1 MKFSPI
7 PLSVVQ
13 PDSFLTSYT
22 KGEPFLKSF
31 YSFYPFS
38 GNTLQDLSNRKVKS
52 LKRTVT
58 NPRDD
63 IVEALKDFHQWLGI
77 EQSQA
82 AIRAKLLED
91 DSYCVVTGQQLS
103 WYAGPLYTFFKLMSA
118 IQWSQSI
125 SEIMD
130 KTVIPVFWLADEDHD
145 YSEINQINWYQSQ
158 VSASDLK
165 RISILK
171 KFQAEVK
178 QTSLQEQI
186 GMPVGK
192 IKGDSSL
199 LINKF
204 FKWLNKHHP
213 IEEVTQQAVEKT
225 AQFRENTW
233 IQAFLQDT
241 KEIYSDDKTHAQNF
255 AYWITHVFEEYE
267 FLVAGSNHDSI
278 KKLLSPIITKA
289 VTNDRRITKLLK
301 SQTSKLNKQSIHSQV
316 SVMDS
321 QWFVYNKDAKRVKL
335 HHDSTGEYSF
345 IQKGGKKRLNS
356 NELLELTQEQPE
368 RFSPNVFMRPIL
380 QDHLL
385 PVIAYVGG
393 PAEIAYHGQMKKIYE
408 FFGLEMPILIPRLSA
423 TIREKKVQ
431 RLMAKFPFSL
441 AHYQKG
447 FPSLKNKWLSTL
459 PQQFPEA
466 KLDELEQYILA
477 QYQSQLMN
485 IISFDK
491 SLEGSIGKTKNEISK
506 AMQSLI
512 KKAKK
517 AHESKFEYELRQLY
531 FLQSYLFPEGP
542 MERVLH
548 PIYFMFYY
556 GKDFWQD
563 LLGELLA
570 QETDSSHHYLIDL

>member
-13 PDSFLTSYT
+13 PDSFLTSYS
-22 KGEPFLKSF
+22 KGDPFLHTF

-38 GNTLQDLSNRKVKS
+38 NNTLQDLSSRKVKS
-52 LKRTVT
+52 LKRTIT
-58 NPRDD
+58 NPRED

-125 SEIMD
+125 SEIMG
-130 KTVIPVFWLADEDHD
+130 KSVIPVFWLADEDHD

-158 VSASDLK
+158 VRSSDLK
-165 RISILK
+165 NTSILK
-171 KFQAEVK
+171 KFQADVK
-178 QTSLQEQI
+178 QISLQEQI

-199 LINKF
+199 LKNKF

-213 IEEVTQQAVEKT
+213 IEEVTEQAVEKT

-255 AYWITHVFEEYE
+255 AHWITHVFEEYE

-301 SQTSKLNKQSIHSQV
+301 SQTSELNKQTIQSQV

-321 QWFVYNKDAKRVKL
+321 QWFVYNKDGKRVKL
-335 HHDSTGEYSF
+335 HHDSTYDYSF
-345 IQKGGKKRLNS
+345 IQKGGKKRYNS
-356 NELLELTQEQPE
+356 NELFRLTQEQPE

-447 FPSLKNKWLSTL
+447 FPSLKNKWLSTI
-459 PQQFPEA
+459 PQPFPEA

-491 SLEGSIGKTKNEISK
+491 SLEGSIGKSKNEISK
-506 AMQSLI
+506 AMQSFI

-531 FLQSYLFPEGP
+531 FLQSYLFPRGP

-548 PIYFMFYY
+548 PIYYMLYY
-556 GKDFWQD
+556 GKNFWQD
-563 LLGELLA
+563 LLGELLE
-570 QETDSSHHYLIDL
+570 QDTDSSQHYLIDL

>member
-22 KGEPFLKSF
+22 KGEPFLQSF

-38 GNTLQDLSNRKVKS
+38 SNTLQDLSNRKVKS

-199 LINKF
+199 LKNKF
-204 FKWLNKHHP
+204 FKWLSKHHP
-213 IEEVTQQAVEKT
+213 IEEVTEQAVEKT

-301 SQTSKLNKQSIHSQV
+301 SQTSELNKQTIQSQV

-321 QWFVYNKDAKRVKL
+321 QWFVYNKDGKRVKL
-335 HHDSTGEYSF
+335 HHDSTGDYSF
-345 IQKGGKKRLNS
+345 IQKGGKKRYNS
-356 NELLELTQEQPE
+356 NELFKLTQEQPE

-570 QETDSSHHYLIDL
+570 QEIDSSHHYLIDL

>member
-13 PDSFLTSYT
+13 PNSFLTSYT
-22 KGEPFLKSF
+22 KGEPFLQSL

-38 GNTLQDLSNRKVKS
+38 SNTLLDLSNRKVKS

-63 IVEALKDFHQWLGI
+63 IVKALKDFHQWLGI

-165 RISILK
+165 NTSILK
-171 KFQAEVK
+171 KFQADVK

-199 LINKF
+199 LKNKF

-267 FLVAGSNHDSI
+267 FLVAGSNHDTI

-301 SQTSKLNKQSIHSQV
+301 SQTSKLNKLSIQSQV

-517 AHESKFEYELRQLY
+517 AHESKFEYELKQLY

>member
-7 PLSVVQ
+7 PLSIVQ

-22 KGEPFLKSF
+22 KGDHSLHSF

-38 GNTLQDLSNRKVKS
+38 SNTLQDLSSRKVNS

-63 IVEALKDFHQWLGI
+63 IVKALKDFHQWLGI

-82 AIRAKLLED
+82 AIRAKLLKD

-103 WYAGPLYTFFKLMSA
+103 WYAGPLYTFFKLMST
-118 IQWSQSI
+118 IHWSQSI
-125 SEIMD
+125 SEIMG
-130 KTVIPVFWLADEDHD
+130 KTIIPVFWLADEDHD
-145 YSEINQINWYQSQ
+145 YAEINQINWYQSQ
-158 VSASDLK
+158 VNASNLK
-165 RISILK
+165 NTSILK
-171 KFQAEVK
+171 KFQADVE

-192 IKGDSSL
+192 IKGDSTL
-199 LINKF
+199 LKNKF
-204 FKWLNKHHP
+204 FKWLAKHHP
-213 IEEVTQQAVEKT
+213 IEEVTHKAVKKT

-241 KEIYSDDKTHAQNF
+241 KKTYSDDKTHAQNF
-255 AYWITHVFEEYE
+255 ALWITHVFEEYE

-278 KKLLSPIITKA
+278 KKLLSPIISKA
-289 VTNDRRITKLLK
+289 VTNDRNITKLLK
-301 SQTSKLNKQSIHSQV
+301 SQTSELNKQSVQSQV

-321 QWFVYNKDAKRVKL
+321 QWFVFNEDAKRVKL
-335 HHDSTGEYSF
+335 NYDSTGEYSF

-356 NELLELTQEQPE
+356 TELLQLTQDQPE

-423 TIREKKVQ
+423 TIRERKVQ

-441 AHYQKG
+441 THYQED
-447 FPSLKNKWLSTL
+447 FSSLKKKWLSTL

-466 KLDELEQYILA
+466 KLNELKQHIIG

-485 IISFDK
+485 IISFDQ

-506 AMQSLI
+506 AMQLLI

-531 FLQSYLFPEGP
+531 YLQSYLFPEGP

-556 GKDFWQD
+556 GKNFWQD

>member
-22 KGEPFLKSF
+22 KGEPFLQSL
-31 YSFYPFS
+31 YSFYPLS
-38 GNTLQDLSNRKVKS
+38 SNTLLDLSNRKVKS

-63 IVEALKDFHQWLGI
+63 IVKALKDFHQWLGI

-165 RISILK
+165 NTSILK
-171 KFQAEVK
+171 KFQADVK

-199 LINKF
+199 LKNKF

-267 FLVAGSNHDSI
+267 FLVAGSNHDTI

-301 SQTSKLNKQSIHSQV
+301 SQTSKLNKLSIQSQV

-517 AHESKFEYELRQLY
+517 AHESKFEYELKQLY

-548 PIYFMFYY
+548 PIYFMLYY

-570 QETDSSHHYLIDL
+570 QETDISHHYLIDL

>member
-199 LINKF
+199 LKNKF

-570 QETDSSHHYLIDL
+570 QETDCSHHYLIDL

>member
-1 MKFSPI
+1 VKFSPI
-7 PLSVVQ
+7 PLSIVQ

-22 KGEPFLKSF
+22 KGDPSLHSF

-38 GNTLQDLSNRKVKS
+38 SNTLQDLSSRKVKS

-63 IVEALKDFHQWLGI
+63 IVKALKDFHQWLGI

-103 WYAGPLYTFFKLMSA
+103 WYAGPLYTFFKLMST

-125 SEIMD
+125 SEIMG
-130 KTVIPVFWLADEDHD
+130 KTIIPVFWLADEDHD
-145 YSEINQINWYQSQ
+145 YAEINQINWYQSQ

-165 RISILK
+165 NTSILK
-171 KFQAEVK
+171 KFQADVE

-192 IKGDSSL
+192 IKGDSAL
-199 LINKF
+199 LKNKF
-204 FKWLNKHHP
+204 FKWLAKHHT
-213 IEEVTQQAVEKT
+213 IEEVTQNAIEET

-241 KEIYSDDKTHAQNF
+241 KKTYSDDKTHAQNF
-255 AYWITHVFEEYE
+255 ALWITHVFEEYE

-278 KKLLSPIITKA
+278 KKLLSPIISKA
-289 VTNDRRITKLLK
+289 VTNDRNITKLLK
-301 SQTSKLNKQSIHSQV
+301 SQTSELNKQSVQSQV

-321 QWFVYNKDAKRVKL
+321 QWFLFNEDAKRVKL
-335 HHDSTGEYSF
+335 NYDSTGEYSF

-356 NELLELTQEQPE
+356 NELLQLTQEQPE

-423 TIREKKVQ
+423 TIRERKVQ

-441 AHYQKG
+441 THYQEG
-447 FPSLKNKWLSTL
+447 FPSLKKKWLSTL

-466 KLDELEQYILA
+466 KLDELEQHILG

-485 IISFDK
+485 IISFDQ

-531 FLQSYLFPEGP
+531 FLHSYLFPEGP

-548 PIYFMFYY
+548 PVYFMFYY
-556 GKDFWQD
+556 GKNFWQD

>member
-7 PLSVVQ
+7 PLSVIQ

-22 KGEPFLKSF
+22 KGEPFLQSF
-31 YSFYPFS
+31 YSFYPFTS
-38 GNTLQDLSNRKVKS
+38 NTLQDLSNRKVKS

-199 LINKF
+199 LKNKF

-570 QETDSSHHYLIDL
+570 QETDCSHHYLIDL

>member
-7 PLSVVQ
+7 PLSVVN

-22 KGEPFLKSF
+22 KGEPFLQSF

-38 GNTLQDLSNRKVKS
+38 SNTLQDLSNRKVKS

-165 RISILK
+165 NTSLLK
-171 KFQAEVK
+171 KFQADVK

-199 LINKF
+199 LKNKF

-301 SQTSKLNKQSIHSQV
+301 SQTSKLNKQTIQSQV

-447 FPSLKNKWLSTL
+447 FLSLKNKWLSTL

-466 KLDELEQYILA
+466 KLDELERYILA

>member
-1 MKFSPI
+1 
-7 PLSVVQ
+7 
-13 PDSFLTSYT
+13 
-22 KGEPFLKSF
+22 
-31 YSFYPFS
+31 
-38 GNTLQDLSNRKVKS
+38 
-52 LKRTVT
+52 
-58 NPRDD
+58 
-63 IVEALKDFHQWLGI
+63 
-77 EQSQA
+77 
-82 AIRAKLLED
+82 
-91 DSYCVVTGQQLS
+91 
-103 WYAGPLYTFFKLMSA
+103 
-118 IQWSQSI
+118 
-125 SEIMD
+125 
-130 KTVIPVFWLADEDHD
+130 
-145 YSEINQINWYQSQ
+145 
-158 VSASDLK
+158 
-165 RISILK
+165 
-171 KFQAEVK
+171 
-178 QTSLQEQI
+178 
-186 GMPVGK
+186 
-192 IKGDSSL
+192 
-199 LINKF
+199 
-204 FKWLNKHHP
+204 
-213 IEEVTQQAVEKT
+213 
-225 AQFRENTW
+225 
-233 IQAFLQDT
+233 
-241 KEIYSDDKTHAQNF
+241 
-255 AYWITHVFEEYE
+255 
-267 FLVAGSNHDSI
+267 
-278 KKLLSPIITKA
+278 
-289 VTNDRRITKLLK
+289 
-301 SQTSKLNKQSIHSQV
+301 
-316 SVMDS
+316 MDS

-517 AHESKFEYELRQLY
+517 AHEFKFEYELRQLY

-556 GKDFWQD
+556 GKNYWQD

-570 QETDSSHHYLIDL
+570 QETDSFHHYLIDL

>member
-22 KGEPFLKSF
+22 KGEPFLQSF

-38 GNTLQDLSNRKVKS
+38 SNTLQDLSNRKVKS

-199 LINKF
+199 LKNKF

-233 IQAFLQDT
+233 IQAFLQNT

-447 FPSLKNKWLSTL
+447 FSSLKNKWLSTL

>member
-38 GNTLQDLSNRKVKS
+38 GNTLQDLSNKKVKS

-165 RISILK
+165 KISILK

-199 LINKF
+199 LKNKF

-335 HHDSTGEYSF
+335 HHDSTGEFSF

>member
-22 KGEPFLKSF
+22 KGEPFLQSF
-31 YSFYPFS
+31 YSFYPFTS
-38 GNTLQDLSNRKVKS
+38 NTLQDLSNRKVKS

-199 LINKF
+199 LKNKF

-570 QETDSSHHYLIDL
+570 QETDCSHHYLIDL

>member
-22 KGEPFLKSF
+22 KGEPFLQSF
-31 YSFYPFS
+31 YSFYPFTS
-38 GNTLQDLSNRKVKS
+38 NTLQDLSNKKVKS

-165 RISILK
+165 KISILK

-204 FKWLNKHHP
+204 FKWLNKHDP

-335 HHDSTGEYSF
+335 HHDSTGEFSF